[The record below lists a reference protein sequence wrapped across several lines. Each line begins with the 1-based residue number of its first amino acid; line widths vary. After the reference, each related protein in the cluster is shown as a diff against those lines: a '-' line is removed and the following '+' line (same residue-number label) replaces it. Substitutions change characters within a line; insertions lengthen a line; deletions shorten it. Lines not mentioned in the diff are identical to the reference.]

1 MLKKKDEWIYYIYLY
16 CFILNL
22 TDFSFLSIPKFG
34 KAKLR
39 LNSEIE
45 GREKNG
51 GSLEV
56 MKDEREGEDDNQGDP
71 KKKCVF
77 YYFFT
82 LI

>member
-1 MLKKKDEWIYYIYLY
+1 MFLFKSDQSLMGCKQVWRKKI
-16 CFILNL
+16 
-22 TDFSFLSIPKFG
+22 
-34 KAKLR
+34 
-39 LNSEIE
+39 EIE